1 MDTSDITA
9 LIGLSISSLIF
20 ILLAS
25 RAKTSKFSLLG
36 YTMADKNI
44 SSKQYGSSFVA
55 ASSSLATVIL
65 FFLTN
70 AKFFG
75 LTLLWCGLTYLL
87 GQYLFVRY
95 VRNKDVIK
103 EDVRTVSD
111 LWFYTVRSKANSRII
126 TALTITSFLIIL
138 FIELYVGSIIF
149 GYFFSSFT
157 PNYGVISFIVVG
169 LIVIYYVRI
178 GGLKAVMQTDGWQLM
193 LMLVSVT
200 AVLIFSLLFQSDN
213 GTNFEFSK
221 FISFDAEW
229 KNIFVFCFWI
239 LVINISL
246 PFTQLSSW
254 QRVAACSSGE
264 EVWKGFKSHIL
275 KFSIIWFVPVIAF
288 AILSA
293 KGMNFSDLGAFLDA
307 LKNSKGISELV
318 LYPLIVIGFGSA
330 LFSTADT
337 ALIALTTS
345 LADTNTFKKKL
356 EKLDVKNLK
365 LFITVISF
373 IIMLSLAGIF
383 SVAQANVG
391 QWFLPLIY
399 NIFGQ
404 LGIIAPLI
412 IYSLWHLKDEPI
424 TLKPIGNWIISI
436 SILLAWF
443 VIVYAT
449 FKAVELDNQLWS
461 QLSTPVGMIL
471 TSIGL
476 FVGLKFKNN
485 TKTQ

>member
-1 MDTSDITA
+1 MNISDITA

-25 RAKTSKFSLLG
+25 RAKTSKFSLIG
-36 YTMADKNI
+36 YTMADKSI

-55 ASSSLATVIL
+55 ASSSLATVML

-70 AKFFG
+70 AKFYG

-95 VRNKDVIK
+95 VRDKDVIK

-111 LWFYTVRSKANSRII
+111 LWFYTIRSKVNARII

-157 PNYGVISFIVVG
+157 PYYGVISFIVVG

-193 LMLVSVT
+193 LMLVSVI
-200 AVLIFSLLFQSDN
+200 AVLLFSILFQSEN
-213 GTNFEFSK
+213 GPNFEFSK
-221 FISFDAEW
+221 FFSFDAEW
-229 KNIFVFCFWI
+229 QNTLVFCFWI
-239 LVINISL
+239 LIINVSL

-254 QRVAACSSGE
+254 QRVAACTSGE
-264 EVWKGFKSHIL
+264 EVWKGFRSHIL

-288 AILSA
+288 AILSG
-293 KGMNFSDLGAFLDA
+293 KGMYFGDLGSFLDA
-307 LKNSKGISELV
+307 IKSSGGISELV

-345 LADTNTFKKKL
+345 LADTNTFKKSL
-356 EKLDVKNLK
+356 EKLEVKKLK
-365 LFITVISF
+365 LYITIISF
-373 IIMLSLAGIF
+373 IIMLSLAAVF

-391 QWFLPLIY
+391 EWFLPLIY
-399 NIFGQ
+399 NVFGQ

-412 IYSLWHLKDEPI
+412 IYSLWHLKDDPI
-424 TLKPIGNWIISI
+424 SLKPTGNWIISI
-436 SILLAWF
+436 SILIAWF
-443 VIVYAT
+443 IIVYAT
-449 FKAVELDNQLWS
+449 FKAVEESNQLWS
-461 QLSTPVGMIL
+461 QLSTPIGMTL
-471 TSIGL
+471 TTFGL
-476 FVGLKFKNN
+476 IIGLKFKNL
-485 TKTQ
+485 KTQ